1 MTELLGHCM
10 GVIGMSYDD
19 FCRLT
24 FEEIDEILKRW
35 AEHNSERVHDGWER
49 MRLHSFLILK
59 PFCSRLTS
67 PKELLPFT
75 WDKTDEEDTDEPEIM
90 ESPEER
96 EANLQKQ
103 MEALGWQ

>member
-1 MTELLGHCM
+1 
-10 GVIGMSYDD
+10 MSYDD